1 VVELIEQ
8 GRDSLRCSGIDA
20 LIGQRVAAG
29 MPEHVRMDFVASASK
44 QLGEARRGE
53 WATTLRSEHE
63 RRGRLALQLPQR
75 PHFIA
80 EEWMRRCLTALSPA
94 HMQWS
99 SIEFET
105 GMKLLDMSDDIRAFI
120 AANEALLKA
129 KD

>member
-1 VVELIEQ
+1 VF
-8 GRDSLRCSGIDA
+8 GYRCPYWPARSRRHAGACADGLR
-20 LIGQRVAAG
+20 
-29 MPEHVRMDFVASASK
+29 VASASK

>member
-1 VVELIEQ
+1 MPKHV
-8 GRDSLRCSGIDA
+8 
-20 LIGQRVAAG
+20 G
-29 MPEHVRMDFVASASK
+29 MDLEANLGFVASASK

>member
-44 QLGEARRGE
+44 QL